1 MELHHFLLPVVAD
14 DVRRRTQKLQ
24 MIRRVASSATT
35 LRELLKTGLRPL
47 NCRRPMTFVSPCA
60 DCFKTSVFAAN
71 RLVMNRNSR
80 VWTERA
86 LRRAAAATL
95 LPSVGG
101 ARPAS
106 VFIGVHPWLK
116 NESGDSFESQRLT
129 SGHYLLAK
137 QRKAGSRF
145 VITVGDDRLPVIRLT
160 NRVITARLVN
170 EIVSY
175 TS

>member
-47 NCRRPMTFVSPCA
+47 NCRRPMTFVSPFA
-60 DCFKTSVFAAN
+60 DCFKTPVFAAN
-71 RLVMNRNSR
+71 RLVMNQDVC

-137 QRKAGSRF
+137 QLKAGSRF

-160 NRVITARLVN
+160 KKVITARLVN
-170 EIVSY
+170 EIVRY
-175 TS
+175 T